1 MNILKIKKIL
11 NKTELTKEEKRKI
24 MIIGSIE
31 WVLNCWIFPLRMI
44 ILPIWL
50 LCYFFG
56 ILFTKVS
63 EILYNFNSYLR
74 DNFEITLGHKELKQK
89 MYNEIKK
96 INNRTIKK
104 EDIKE

>member
-1 MNILKIKKIL
+1 MNIFKIKKIL

-24 MIIGSIE
+24 MIIGSVE
-31 WVLNCWIFPLRMI
+31 WVLNCWISPLRII
-44 ILPIWL
+44 ILPIYL

-56 ILFTKVS
+56 NLFTQVA
-63 EILYNFNSYLR
+63 EILYNFNGYLR

>member
-1 MNILKIKKIL
+1 MNIFKIKKIL

-24 MIIGSIE
+24 MIIGSVE
-31 WVLNCWIFPLRMI
+31 WILNCWISPLRII

-56 ILFTKVS
+56 NLFTQVA
-63 EILYNFNSYLR
+63 EILYNFNGYLR
-74 DNFEITLGHKELKQK
+74 DNFEITLGHKELKRK

>member
-1 MNILKIKKIL
+1 MNIFKIKKIL

-24 MIIGSIE
+24 MIIGSVE
-31 WVLNCWIFPLRMI
+31 WILNCWIFPLRMI

-50 LCYFFG
+50 LYYFLG
-56 ILFTKVS
+56 MLFTKVS

>member
-11 NKTELTKEEKRKI
+11 NKTELTKKEKRKI

-31 WVLNCWIFPLRMI
+31 WVLNCWISPLRMI
-44 ILPIWL
+44 IFPIWFI
-50 LCYFFG
+50 CYFFG
-56 ILFTKVS
+56 RLFTQVA
-63 EILYNFNSYLR
+63 EILYNFNKHLR

>member
-24 MIIGSIE
+24 MIIGSVE
-31 WVLNCWIFPLRMI
+31 WILNCWIFPLRMI
-44 ILPIWL
+44 ILPIWFI
-50 LCYFFG
+50 CYFLG
-56 ILFTKVS
+56 TLFTKVS
-63 EILYNFNSYLR
+63 ENLYNFNGYLR

>member
-1 MNILKIKKIL
+1 MNIFKIKKIL

-31 WVLNCWIFPLRMI
+31 WVLNCWTFPLRMI
-44 ILPIWL
+44 ILPIL
-50 LCYFFG
+50 LIYFFFG
-56 ILFTKVS
+56 SLFIQVA
-63 EILYNFNSYLR
+63 EILYNFNEYLR

-96 INNRTIKK
+96 VYNRTIKK

>member
-1 MNILKIKKIL
+1 MNIFKIKKIL

-24 MIIGSIE
+24 MVIGSIE
-31 WVLNCWIFPLRMI
+31 WILNCWIFPLRMI
-44 ILPIWL
+44 ILSIWL
-50 LCYFFG
+50 IYFFFG
-56 ILFTKVS
+56 SLFIQVA
-63 EILYNFNSYLR
+63 EILYNFNEYLR

>member
-1 MNILKIKKIL
+1 MNIFKIKKIL

-31 WVLNCWIFPLRMI
+31 WVLNCWISLLRII

-56 ILFTKVS
+56 SLFIQVA
-63 EILYNFNSYLR
+63 EILYNFNEYLR
-74 DNFEITLGHKELKQK
+74 DNFEIILGHKELKQK

-96 INNRTIKK
+96 INNRTIRK

>member
-11 NKTELTKEEKRKI
+11 NETELTKEEKRKI
-24 MIIGSIE
+24 MIIGSGE

-44 ILPIWL
+44 ILPVWFIY
-50 LCYFFG
+50 YFFG
-56 ILFTKVS
+56 SLFIQIA
-63 EILYNFNSYLR
+63 EILYNFNEYLR

-96 INNRTIKK
+96 IYNRTIKK